1 MAKVGS
7 SRESWALTLKGCL
20 EEGEAIKSVMRVGPR
35 ARSSGVFEVKACV
48 VLVPG
53 SPALWH
59 VAQTRF

>member
-35 ARSSGVFEVKACV
+35 ARSMVSLRSRWQGVLRTEWSS
-48 VLVPG
+48 L
-53 SPALWH
+53 S
-59 VAQTRF
+59 